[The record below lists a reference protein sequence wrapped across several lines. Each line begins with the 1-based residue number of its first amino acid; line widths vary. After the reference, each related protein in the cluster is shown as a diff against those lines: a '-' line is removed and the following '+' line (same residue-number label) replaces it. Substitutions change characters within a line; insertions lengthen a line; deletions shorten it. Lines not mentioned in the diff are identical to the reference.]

1 MFVLCYVWL
10 NENISSRK
18 KVEFNIKT
26 RWQNLY
32 NLKTKSLFEYDFWQK
47 KQRFIKTT
55 STTAT
60 HTYLYHQKI
69 SLHVQTCKM
78 YYVECGDVERH
89 KEIHTGVYLFVFLNY
104 LFSVWCRGSGS
115 HSWFSFIQLCTF
127 TIIKLT
133 VTAVKK
139 QTHKQHIWKTHIWRN
154 FSPKTLFQFHSY
166 KKILFF
172 FFEKAPFL
180 IIWFSIAF
188 RVPRGQKQN
197 KANTNKW
204 MSKKIVFL
212 IRKFLR
218 LFSCLTIC
226 IKMVLCSYKAL

>member
-10 NENISSRK
+10 NENVSSRK

-166 KKILFF
+166 KNISFFFLKKLLFWLYDFPSLFVYQEDRNKIKQTQINEWAKKLFF
-172 FFEKAPFL
+172 
-180 IIWFSIAF
+180 
-188 RVPRGQKQN
+188 
-197 KANTNKW
+197 
-204 MSKKIVFL
+204 
-212 IRKFLR
+212 
-218 LFSCLTIC
+218 
-226 IKMVLCSYKAL
+226 

>member
-10 NENISSRK
+10 NENVSSRK

-32 NLKTKSLFEYDFWQK
+32 NLKTKSLFEYDFRQK
-47 KQRFIKTT
+47 KKRFIKTT

-172 FFEKAPFL
+172 FLKKLLFWLYDFPSLFVYQEDRNK
-180 IIWFSIAF
+180 I
-188 RVPRGQKQN
+188 KQTQIN
-197 KANTNKW
+197 EWA
-204 MSKKIVFL
+204 KK
-212 IRKFLR
+212 
-218 LFSCLTIC
+218 LFF
-226 IKMVLCSYKAL
+226 